1 VSYLV
6 LFAGT
11 ATVAALLID
20 SSVLSQNLGRPV
32 GPADYA
38 VLAWIITSL
47 ATVGGAIGSG
57 LEDEDNVRA
66 AAYGYHPTP
75 TGGATTPHWTTADR
89 AARSTR
95 WEHPPR
101 RREAESQAVPT
112 ADSRAEAEIERVGR
126 QLR

>member
-1 VSYLV
+1 
-6 LFAGT
+6 
-11 ATVAALLID
+11 
-20 SSVLSQNLGRPV
+20 VLSQNVGRPV

-47 ATVGGAIGSG
+47 AMVGGAIGSG

-75 TGGATTPHWTTADR
+75 PGWRDDTPVNDSR

-95 WEHPPR
+95 RSSHPGDR
-101 RREAESQAVPT
+101 NATAESDPARPNPT
-112 ADSRAEAEIERVGR
+112 RPTS
-126 QLR
+126 